1 MSQIAPGR
9 AARAALLA
17 LTLLPLHA
25 CDRHGSR
32 VVSPS
37 GVVWNR
43 ITPPGASE
51 ADWPDWRRDSIAFQ
65 VRVQGLD
72 RIAVALEDGS
82 GLEIEPESP
91 TAGARNPRWVRE
103 GLLIY
108 SSDLAGSEDLWY
120 LDVGTGGARRLAAF
134 PGMEWTPAPRPGSPG
149 IVYVEGTDPDSGRL
163 VLIPDTTA
171 VPLGKIYLT
180 PGSLG
185 AGEPDWNPAGDQIC
199 FTVRGPNATS
209 QIWRL
214 SLTDTLPIQL
224 TVAPSGN
231 PSGGPQVDRSPKWSP
246 DGSGILMSSNRGGLW
261 GVWILSPL
269 GEARGLT
276 VIAQD
281 VPGAELRHPTW
292 SPDGKRIMASTNR
305 SGDRALW
312 TLSNL
317 GL

>member
-1 MSQIAPGR
+1 MSRIAPGR

-91 TAGARNPRWVRE
+91 TAGARNPRWVR
-103 GLLIY
+103 
-108 SSDLAGSEDLWY
+108 
-120 LDVGTGGARRLAAF
+120 
-134 PGMEWTPAPRPGSPG
+134 PG

-246 DGSGILMSSNRGGLW
+246 DGSGILMSSNRGGL
-261 GVWILSPL
+261 
-269 GEARGLT
+269 
-276 VIAQD
+276 
-281 VPGAELRHPTW
+281 
-292 SPDGKRIMASTNR
+292 
-305 SGDRALW
+305 
-312 TLSNL
+312 
-317 GL
+317 

>member
-1 MSQIAPGR
+1 
-9 AARAALLA
+9 
-17 LTLLPLHA
+17 
-25 CDRHGSR
+25 
-32 VVSPS
+32 
-37 GVVWNR
+37 VVWNR
-43 ITPPGASE
+43 ITPPRASE
-51 ADWPDWRRDSIAFQ
+51 ADWPDWRGDSIAFQ

-224 TVAPSGN
+224 TVAPSAIPRADPRSIGVRN
-231 PSGGPQVDRSPKWSP
+231 GARMDPVSSCPRTAGGYGEC
-246 DGSGILMSSNRGGLW
+246 GS
-261 GVWILSPL
+261 
-269 GEARGLT
+269 
-276 VIAQD
+276 
-281 VPGAELRHPTW
+281 
-292 SPDGKRIMASTNR
+292 
-305 SGDRALW
+305 
-312 TLSNL
+312 
-317 GL
+317 